1 MKFYQK
7 KKERK
12 RKMFNIDELI
22 EMRNALQF
30 KLAFAYDLTS
40 TENTH
45 IKRLIKALDNKIED
59 LKRS

>member
-1 MKFYQK
+1 
-7 KKERK
+7 
-12 RKMFNIDELI
+12 MFNIDELI

-40 TENTH
+40 AENTH